1 MGSCYVVGDLHVKQ
15 QEILPVLEKRMETDG
30 VARVV
35 FVGDYCDDWSAGPE
49 KLVGSLEFQ
58 RDWAIRLREKGV
70 EVVFLVGNHDIQ
82 YLMHTACS
90 GTDRRL
96 YGKVDP
102 LLDEIGLALAH
113 VEQGYLVTHA
123 GLTHDWAHE
132 YLDLPLTVDEIADVL
147 NDRFESRDPIYLEE
161 IASAG
166 YARGGWGLPGPLWA
180 DKRELELDPLEG
192 VDQIVGH
199 TPVVGIEREKRGDSE
214 LVFCDTFSTRRDG
227 RAIGNGQIVFVEH
240 GIASPVD
247 LFEGAWE

>member
-1 MGSCYVVGDLHVKQ
+1 MASCFVVGDLHLKQ
-15 QEILPVLEKRMETDG
+15 QEVLPAVERRMEESG
-30 VARVV
+30 VGRVV
-35 FVGDYCDDWSAGPE
+35 FVGDYCDDWGASSE

-58 RDWAIRLREKGV
+58 RDWAIRMREKGV

-90 GTDRRL
+90 GTDRRM
-96 YGKVDP
+96 YGKVDS
-102 LLDEIGLALAH
+102 LLDEIGLSLAH

-132 YLDLPLTVDEIADVL
+132 YLDLPLTVDEIAEVL
-147 NDRFESRDPIYLEE
+147 NARFESRDPIYLEE

-180 DKRELELDPLEG
+180 DKRELLLDPLEG
-192 VDQIVGH
+192 VDQIIGH
-199 TPVVGIEREKRGDSE
+199 TPVAGVEREKCGTAE

-227 RAIGNGQIVFVEH
+227 RTIGDGQIVKVEH
-240 GIASPVD
+240 GIASPFD
-247 LFEGAWE
+247 LFKGSWK